1 MVEIV
6 GNLSNKDIND
16 IIILQWQT
24 VLQRLGFASKDN
36 VLMKSISSG
45 KGETDVQMEGKS
57 SASLGSGSIIKL
69 CSNTCKVALV
79 YRPIGGCP

>member
-1 MVEIV
+1 MEQGYQRHYHIAVANSV
-6 GNLSNKDIND
+6 A
-16 IIILQWQT
+16 
-24 VLQRLGFASKDN
+24 RLGFASKDN

-79 YRPIGGCP
+79 YQPIGGCP